1 MTLAFFQYYHID
13 WMKKFYNVKIGTLY
27 NLMDG
32 FREIPFFLSK
42 AYIHVDIKM
51 VAFQKTLRLVELK
64 PTIFKIPMI

>member
-1 MTLAFFQYYHID
+1 
-13 WMKKFYNVKIGTLY
+13 
-27 NLMDG
+27 MDG